1 MPRKRQGQRMS
12 KPATSCGRPF
22 WCHVTFKRS
31 LTPTLGSRLV
41 FWSTG
46 ASHQSDQI
54 GRTPRYGGV
63 TPTSRRQA
71 VSARMTTTEASTC
84 AVLPCPSQNIAP
96 FRFSSSTMALCL
108 EASCPG
114 SSGSHSAHVGHI
126 IPSISGNI
134 GIQSPWRV
142 LSRRLAGPYASAT
155 NNPRARNISNMPC
168 HIPP

>member
-1 MPRKRQGQRMS
+1 MPRKRRGQRMS

-63 TPTSRRQA
+63 TARAKWRPAPQEAQRLRGRGSASSANVATALTLVWAVTRTHTFVTGDARSRAALSSLCKLASPPPARPAYDEGGVQRARSIAFHGTKPASMELKDVTSRGRYI
-71 VSARMTTTEASTC
+71 
-84 AVLPCPSQNIAP
+84 L
-96 FRFSSSTMALCL
+96 
-108 EASCPG
+108 
-114 SSGSHSAHVGHI
+114 
-126 IPSISGNI
+126 
-134 GIQSPWRV
+134 
-142 LSRRLAGPYASAT
+142 
-155 NNPRARNISNMPC
+155 
-168 HIPP
+168 